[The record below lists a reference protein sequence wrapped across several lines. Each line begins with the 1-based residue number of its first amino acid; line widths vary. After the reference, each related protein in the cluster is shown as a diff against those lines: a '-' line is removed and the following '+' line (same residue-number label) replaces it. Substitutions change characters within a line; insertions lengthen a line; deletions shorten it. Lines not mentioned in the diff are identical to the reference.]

1 MKSFKYTTLEC
12 GEWFEAL
19 WQKVCQHCHWGC
31 LTHPFFSFNTQIHSN
46 SNNFVKTC
54 TYSMLN
60 LANHTEKLISWIN
73 SWKIYPTQ
81 IFTCA
86 SSWQILYLPSRN
98 IKFFCPAMCM
108 ARCPHNVNHLEHILC
123 FCRQMNSTAYLWGLT
138 VGFTRT

>member
-86 SSWQILYLPSRN
+86 SLVTFATNSVSAVKKYNFFLPRYVYGQMPATMSIILSISFVFAAKWTLLR
-98 IKFFCPAMCM
+98 IC
-108 ARCPHNVNHLEHILC
+108 E
-123 FCRQMNSTAYLWGLT
+123 GLQ
-138 VGFTRT
+138 